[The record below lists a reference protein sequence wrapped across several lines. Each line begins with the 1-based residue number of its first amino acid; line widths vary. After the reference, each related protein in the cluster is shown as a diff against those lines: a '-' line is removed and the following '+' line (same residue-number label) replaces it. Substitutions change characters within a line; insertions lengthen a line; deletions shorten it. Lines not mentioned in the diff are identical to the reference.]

1 MRLDSNGVVSDSH
14 PMWIRRESPACARMP
29 SQRPATLNP
38 RVPAPVAAPAVAEAA
53 FSTARVPVAAAP
65 TTKRDAK
72 TAPARALAGGQA
84 DVETARDGG
93 FHESSYE
100 LQSGLQITESEWPD
114 DVTVPGGL
122 GDR

>member
-1 MRLDSNGVVSDSH
+1 
-14 PMWIRRESPACARMP
+14 MP

-65 TTKRDAK
+65 TAKRGAK
-72 TAPARALAGGQA
+72 AAPAKALAGGQAEA

-114 DVTVPGGL
+114 DVTVPGAL